1 METLGLP
8 FSWMGTKVKMR
19 GVLLP
24 IIDSIP
30 RALYVEP
37 FGGAGGLF
45 FGKKPERAEVFND
58 SNELIINA
66 FRTLRNSETREQVLM
81 LLDATPM
88 SRSVYYE
95 LKPIM
100 RKYFVGEDYQLEKK
114 RARLDEYSNEVA
126 IAYAFLYIQNVGFR
140 GAGFNRA
147 FGGGSK
153 GKDAGSVMSAYS
165 GNRRRLCRYVERLEQ
180 VSIECLDAF
189 ECIAKYDHSQT
200 LFFVDP
206 PYRCKSSVSYR
217 LPWSEECEEKLVETL
232 VKLKGSYVLTVYDNE
247 IYRRL
252 LDCGATR
259 NEFAKKSL
267 MTTIREKMSERVETI
282 YYKSVNGY
290 LNKDISIFNYEDG
303 KKEESEKSER
313 DS

>member
-1 METLGLP
+1 MRTKKTLGLP

-66 FRTLRNSETREQVLM
+66 FRTLRNSETREQVLT

-95 LKPIM
+95 LEPIM
-100 RKYFVGEDYQLEKK
+100 RKYFVGEDYQLEKE
-114 RARLDEYSNEVA
+114 RARLGEYSNEVA
-126 IAYAFLYIQNVGFR
+126 IAYAFLYVQNVGFQ
-140 GAGFNRA
+140 GAGFHRA

-153 GKDAGSVMSAYS
+153 GKDAARVMSTYA
-165 GNRRRLCRYVERLEQ
+165 GNRRRLHRYVERLES
-180 VSIECLDAF
+180 VAIECLDAF
-189 ECIAKYDHSQT
+189 ECIAKYDHIQT

-206 PYRCKSSVSYR
+206 PYRCKSSVHYR
-217 LPWSEECEEKLVETL
+217 LLWGEEQDERLVETL
-232 VKLKGSYVLTVYDNE
+232 ANLKGSYVLTVYDNE

-252 LDCGATR
+252 LGHGATR
-259 NEFAKKSL
+259 REFAKLSL
-267 MTTIREKMSERVETI
+267 MPTRREKMTERIETI
-282 YYKSVNGY
+282 YYKSANGIV
-290 LNKDISIFNYEDG
+290 KGERSIFDYGD
-303 KKEESEKSER
+303 
-313 DS
+313 

>member
-1 METLGLP
+1 MKTLGLP

-30 RALYVEP
+30 RTLYVEP

-95 LKPIM
+95 LEPIM
-100 RKYFVGEDYQLEKK
+100 RKYFIGEDYQIEKR
-114 RARLDEYSNEVA
+114 RARLGEYSNEVA
-126 IAYAFLYIQNVGFR
+126 IAYAFLYVQNVGFQ
-140 GAGFNRA
+140 GSGFHRS

-153 GKDAGSVMSAYS
+153 GEDAANVMNKYA
-165 GNRRRLCRYVERLEQ
+165 GNRRRLHRYAERLEY

-189 ECIAKYDHSQT
+189 ECIEKYDHSQT

-206 PYRCKSSVSYR
+206 PYRCKSSTSYR
-217 LPWSEECEEKLVETL
+217 LSWNEEQDERLVETL
-232 VKLKGSYVLTVYDNE
+232 VNLKGSFVLTVYDNE

-252 LDCGATR
+252 LEYGAMR
-259 NEFAKKSL
+259 REFTKLSL
-267 MTTIREKMSERVETI
+267 MPTNREKIIERIETI
-282 YYKSVNGY
+282 YYKSANGY
-290 LNKDISIFNYEDG
+290 LDKDISLFNYED
-303 KKEESEKSER
+303 
-313 DS
+313 